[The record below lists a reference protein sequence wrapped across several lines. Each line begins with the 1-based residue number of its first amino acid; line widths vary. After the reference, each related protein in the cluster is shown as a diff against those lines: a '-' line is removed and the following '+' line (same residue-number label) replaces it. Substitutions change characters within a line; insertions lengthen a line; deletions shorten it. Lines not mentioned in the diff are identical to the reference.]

1 MILTMASSV
10 SKKRTRGFLCV
21 RRESWMQ
28 MNSIESLR
36 VNDRVLYRNESLGT
50 ISAIIT
56 RIITEDYVWIQFDG
70 EDTCWHFADK
80 KQLSIQS

>member
-1 MILTMASSV
+1 
-10 SKKRTRGFLCV
+10 
-21 RRESWMQ
+21 

-36 VNDRVLYRNESLGT
+36 VNDRVLFRNELGT
-50 ISAIIT
+50 IIA
-56 RIITEDYVWIQFDG
+56 IITEDYVWIQFDG